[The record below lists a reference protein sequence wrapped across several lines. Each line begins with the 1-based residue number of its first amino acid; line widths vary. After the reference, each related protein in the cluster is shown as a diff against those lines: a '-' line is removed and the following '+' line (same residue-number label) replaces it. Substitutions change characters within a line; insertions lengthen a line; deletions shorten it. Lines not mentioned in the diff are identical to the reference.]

1 MVLEKAEVEKPLE
14 KKRVKRAS
22 SRGKPIEKKEAEV
35 QGKPSPSSASDYMLL
50 PYGQLLRGVPVQVKG
65 EYKLPLTTD
74 VYSFATRKRT
84 KE

>member
-50 PYGQLLRGVPVQVKG
+50 PYG
-65 EYKLPLTTD
+65 
-74 VYSFATRKRT
+74 
-84 KE
+84 